1 MEMEGSRRSAAAAA
15 VDPRG
20 PKKSRFLSDAA
31 APPPASNG
39 SVFPASLSSAGNR
52 NPPFRQREV
61 QQQQELLEQYK
72 TALAEL
78 TFNSK
83 PIITNLTI
91 IAGENTRD
99 AKGIAYTICSN
110 ILEVPS
116 EQKLPSLYLLD
127 SIVKNIGKDYIKCFA
142 ARLPEVFSKAYKQ
155 VDPLIHPGMRH
166 LFGTWKGVFPA
177 APLHVIERELGFA
190 DISNGSSSGTTASR
204 PQTQQPAHSIHVNA
218 KYFEARQRLQQ
229 SNRVKDISGDST
241 GSMKTSVDDSERPDK
256 TATSAST
263 GRWTEPPAKIQT
275 IQHYHKDV
283 SDEPV
288 HDLRARISS
297 EKIADRGPEK
307 LWSGPGRDAS
317 DIAVNKRN
325 GLDAIHAYG
334 NYHTF
339 RSSEASVQPPP
350 TKGITS
356 RGKVTSGSWK
366 NSEEEEY
373 TWDDMSSRFMDR
385 GGIDNSSLKVNRGHD
400 GVEKTLSSQRGKCI
414 PLGAEASNAK
424 HNVDTFSTMKTSGGE
439 ARLPSLRGVDER
451 FSHTRGQKDVG
462 SRFQGENLPDSLST
476 SQSALA
482 RQGSSL
488 WSSQESQPSSNRLD
502 MASRSSGQSEGHLA
516 ALGVGLSTNTSSSSK
531 KTGLNQTGI
540 SVGAVAS
547 RLGSLV
553 NTTHC
558 SADNDHLQNISLPRR
573 SQIPY
578 LPTVS
583 QNFQQP
589 HMLQNLHPPLPQSS
603 QHTQRSSQN
612 CPPQSSIFGIP
623 HSSGYSSGPPA
634 EPSNVLAALMKSG
647 LVGSTTTTGAFQPPL
662 PSGPPPAH
670 LATTSSVSI
679 PRISVLAPSS
689 HGNASS
695 FTGTLPPLPPGPP
708 PPPAL
713 LSTSSQ
719 TFNTTS
725 VPNPL
730 SALLDNLASKGLIT
744 SSSLEVPK
752 VTAPSV
758 PHRLHHE
765 DVEIPPA
772 VISIPVESSS
782 APTSASP
789 SSTLL
794 PALKVETRVSVGIE
808 FRPQH
813 IREFH
818 PEVIHELFDDQ
829 PHQCSTCGFRFK
841 LPEQLSGHMEWHE
854 SRKSE
859 LNTDDQI
866 SRNWYSGLEE
876 WIIGR
881 VGAPFGPVSSI
892 SIKDTITPVE
902 ENEPMVPADESQS
915 ICALCGEIFEDA
927 YSIERDE
934 WMYKGTVYM
943 TRLSVEGNIGKVDED
958 TEHGPIVHAM
968 CVSRSSLPQLK
979 EDKEY
984 LDQTND

>member
-1 MEMEGSRRSAAAAA
+1 
-15 VDPRG
+15 
-20 PKKSRFLSDAA
+20 
-31 APPPASNG
+31 
-39 SVFPASLSSAGNR
+39 
-52 NPPFRQREV
+52 
-61 QQQQELLEQYK
+61 
-72 TALAEL
+72 
-78 TFNSK
+78 
-83 PIITNLTI
+83 
-91 IAGENTRD
+91 
-99 AKGIAYTICSN
+99 
-110 ILEVPS
+110 
-116 EQKLPSLYLLD
+116 
-127 SIVKNIGKDYIKCFA
+127 
-142 ARLPEVFSKAYKQ
+142 
-155 VDPLIHPGMRH
+155 MRH

-177 APLHVIERELGFA
+177 APLQVIERELGFA

-204 PQTQQPAHSIHVNA
+204 PQTQLPAHSIHVNP

-256 TATSAST
+256 TAATAST
-263 GRWTEPPAKIQT
+263 GQWTEPPPKIQT
-275 IQHYHKDV
+275 IQRYQKDV

-288 HDLRARISS
+288 RGKDSLSVYGDHDSSSDIPPSADLRARISS

-317 DIAVNKRN
+317 DIVVNMRN
-325 GLDAIHAYG
+325 GLDANHAYG

-373 TWDDMSSRFMDR
+373 TWDDMSSRFTDH
-385 GGIDNSSLKVNRGHD
+385 GGIDSSLKVNRGHD
-400 GVEKTLSSQRGKCI
+400 GVKKTLSSQRDKCI

-424 HNVDTFSTMKTSGGE
+424 HNVDTFSTMRTSGGE
-439 ARLPSLRGVDER
+439 ARIPSLRGVDER
-451 FSHTRGQKDVG
+451 FSHTHGQKDVG

-476 SQSALA
+476 GQSALA
-482 RQGSSL
+482 RRGSSL
-488 WSSQESQPSSNRLD
+488 WSSQESQPLSNRLD

-516 ALGVGLSTNTSSSSK
+516 ALGGGLSTNTSSSSK

-540 SVGAVAS
+540 SVGAIAS

-558 SADNDHLQNISLPRR
+558 SADNDHLQNLSLPRR

-612 CPPQSSIFGIP
+612 HPPQSSVFGIP

-647 LVGSTTTTGAFQPPL
+647 LIGSATTTGAFQPPL

-670 LATTSSVSI
+670 LVTTSSMSM

-689 HGNASS
+689 NVNALS

-719 TFNTTS
+719 TLNTAS

-752 VTAPSV
+752 VTAPPV

-782 APTSASP
+782 APTSAPP

-794 PALKVETRVSVGIE
+794 PALKVETRGSVGTE

-859 LNTDDQI
+859 LDTDDQI
-866 SRNWYSGLEE
+866 SRNWYSGLED

-881 VGAPFGPVSSI
+881 VGPPFGPVSSI
-892 SIKDTITPVE
+892 SIKDTISSVE
-902 ENEPMVPADESQS
+902 ENEHMVPADESQS

-943 TRLSVEGNIGKVDED
+943 TIRSVEGNIGKVDED
-958 TEHGPIVHAM
+958 AEHGPIVHAM
-968 CVSRSSLPQLK
+968 CVSRSSLPELK
-979 EDKEY
+979 EDEE
-984 LDQTND
+984 